1 MFTVG
6 QTVFANY
13 KKQGELY
20 LGNVVQINADG
31 TYNIQ
36 YKDGDYEE
44 GVTADALSTSRFHV

>member
-1 MFTVG
+1 MFTLG

-13 KKQGELY
+13 QKLGKQY
-20 LGNVVQINADG
+20 LGNIVKINTDG

-36 YKDGDYEE
+36 YKDGDHEE